1 MRAGHRASRGVA
13 GLLAALAVAGAAGC
27 AAHDGGTSGAFAR
40 AAHEAA
46 SAASA
51 GALVVGLAEDGSVTT
66 PLLDTVL
73 ADGLADVRAAETAV
87 AGRQVTTGDDA
98 DDQQRVL
105 AAVDDARAALVEAR
119 AWATGG
125 RDGDGTG
132 VAQALQDAA
141 DALTALAD
149 EIEPA

>member
-1 MRAGHRASRGVA
+1 MYRAIVV
-13 GLLAALAVAGAAGC
+13 LAVAVGSAASGC
-27 AAHDGGTSGAFAR
+27 ATHEGGTSGAFAR
-40 AAHEAA
+40 AAEGAA

-51 GALVVGLAEDGSVTT
+51 GALAVELADGGSATT
-66 PLLDTVL
+66 NLLDTVL

-87 AGRQVTTGDDA
+87 AGRQVTTAAGA
-98 DDQQRVL
+98 HEQQQVL

-125 RDGDGTG
+125 RDTG
-132 VAQALQDAA
+132 GAEVARDLHHAA
-141 DALTALAD
+141 EALTALAD

>member
-1 MRAGHRASRGVA
+1 MRTRRRVVRAVVA
-13 GLLAALAVAGAAGC
+13 LVAAVGLASGC
-27 AAHDGGTSGAFAR
+27 ATHEGGTPGAFAR
-40 AAHEAA
+40 AAQEAA
-46 SAASA
+46 SAATS
-51 GALVVGLAEDGSVTT
+51 GALAVELTGEGRATT
-66 PLLDTVL
+66 NLLDTVL

-87 AGRQVTTGDDA
+87 AGRQVTTGADA

-105 AAVDDARAALVEAR
+105 AATDDARAALVEAR

-125 RDGDGTG
+125 RDGDGAG
-132 VAQALQDAA
+132 VARALRDAA